1 LCIFIFFNCDLKNK
15 HLGFSL
21 FCEIYIVRSLFA
33 SFAIIVGTHSRKL
46 AGTSAARGRWKG
58 SGGCNLPADGTTE
71 VTEVAL
77 LGLDYSSLL
86 RLHQALI
93 LALPRIV

>member
-1 LCIFIFFNCDLKNK
+1 M
-15 HLGFSL
+15 
-21 FCEIYIVRSLFA
+21 
-33 SFAIIVGTHSRKL
+33 SFAINWGHIAGTL

-58 SGGCNLPADGTTE
+58 GGGCNLPADGTTE

-86 RLHQALI
+86 RLYQALI
-93 LALPRIV
+93 LALPRIVLKRRRPTTAAFVDLQYTLH